1 MGVTFE
7 YCYCCEETLC
17 TCGVRFVHCL
27 CGALICEDCF
37 NGHAMEGDD
46 YEEAIPG
53 CKSCLAEKQ
62 KALLKK
68 ALGLLGMTEEEL
80 EAYQAPQNKK
90 RRIE

>member
-1 MGVTFE
+1 
-7 YCYCCEETLC
+7 
-17 TCGVRFVHCL
+17 
-27 CGALICEDCF
+27 
-37 NGHAMEGDD
+37 MEGDD